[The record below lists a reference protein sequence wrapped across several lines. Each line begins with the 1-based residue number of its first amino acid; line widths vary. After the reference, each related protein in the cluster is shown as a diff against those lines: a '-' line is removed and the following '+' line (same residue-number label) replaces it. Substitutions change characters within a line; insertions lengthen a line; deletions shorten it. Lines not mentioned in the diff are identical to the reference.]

1 MNETRLKN
9 IYFYIKNHA
18 NEFDMETVDHD
29 FAYYAA
35 CVATGEDLE
44 GKQAIEYRGREL
56 HLHDVVAEFLQVSE
70 EEAEKLIYL
79 GQWPDAA
86 YQIYKRKD
94 RLKGLLY
101 MVNTHLPMS

>member
-9 IYFYIKNHA
+9 VYFHIKAHVA
-18 NEFDMETVDHD
+18 EFNMDDVKHD

-44 GKQAIEYRGREL
+44 GRQAIEYRGREL
-56 HLHDVVAEFLQVSE
+56 HLHDVVAEFLQISE

-79 GQWPDAA
+79 GQWPDIA
-86 YQIYKRKD
+86 YQVYKRKD

-101 MVNTHLPMS
+101 TVNQFIKS